1 MSATQLTNYC
11 FFDLQI
17 ANATCA
23 TRHIQSNPS
32 IIIIIIVVVVVTT
45 VCPLIL
51 LTFDTTL
58 LQSVSLSCSVLL
70 CLALS
75 CSLSI
80 HCHWDFHSLLL
91 YHNIGEPLS
100 SSFIKLC
107 CLSATKA

>member
-32 IIIIIIVVVVVTT
+32 IIIIIIIVVVVVTT

-58 LQSVSLSCSVLL
+58 LQSVSL

-75 CSLSI
+75 CSVLLS
-80 HCHWDFHSLLL
+80 F
-91 YHNIGEPLS
+91 YPLPLG
-100 SSFIKLC
+100 FP
-107 CLSATKA
+107 